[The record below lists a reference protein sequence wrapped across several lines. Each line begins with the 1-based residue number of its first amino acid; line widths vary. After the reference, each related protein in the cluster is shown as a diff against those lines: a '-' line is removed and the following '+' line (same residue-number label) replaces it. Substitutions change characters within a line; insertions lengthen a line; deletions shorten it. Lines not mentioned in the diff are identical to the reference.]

1 MMDRLLEI
9 CALDGTSG
17 DEGAVRDYIK
27 SRIHADKVITDNLG
41 NLLAFKKGRK
51 TPKNRIMFAAHMD
64 EVGFMA
70 TDITS
75 DGFLRFG
82 AVGGIDPRV
91 VLGRAVRFGN
101 GTRGVI
107 GTKAV
112 HQQSADERKRLRI
125 LTRFLSTSARKTRRK
140 QESACQGE
148 TARCS
153 IRTASDLEAVS

>member
-27 SRIHADKVITDNLG
+27 SRINADKVITDNLG
-41 NLLAFKKGRK
+41 NLLVFKKGRK

-64 EVGFMA
+64 EVGFMV

-91 VLGRAVRFGN
+91 ILGRAVRFGN
-101 GTRGVI
+101 GTRGAR
-107 GTKAV
+107 T
-112 HQQSADERKRLRI
+112 SAKRLRI

>member
-17 DEGAVRDYIK
+17 DEGAVRDYIR
-27 SRIHADKVITDNLG
+27 SSIHADKVITDNLG
-41 NLLAFKKGRK
+41 NLLVFKKGRK

-64 EVGFMA
+64 EVGFMV

-112 HQQSADERKRLRI
+112 HQQSADERK
-125 LTRFLSTSARKTRRK
+125 
-140 QESACQGE
+140 
-148 TARCS
+148 
-153 IRTASDLEAVS
+153 

>member
-27 SRIHADKVITDNLG
+27 SSIHADKVITDNLG
-41 NLLAFKKGRK
+41 NLLVFKKGRK

-64 EVGFMA
+64 EVGFMV

-82 AVGGIDPRV
+82 QSAE
-91 VLGRAVRFGN
+91 L
-101 GTRGVI
+101 TRGSYWD
-107 GTKAV
+107 AP
-112 HQQSADERKRLRI
+112 
-125 LTRFLSTSARKTRRK
+125 
-140 QESACQGE
+140 
-148 TARCS
+148 
-153 IRTASDLEAVS
+153 